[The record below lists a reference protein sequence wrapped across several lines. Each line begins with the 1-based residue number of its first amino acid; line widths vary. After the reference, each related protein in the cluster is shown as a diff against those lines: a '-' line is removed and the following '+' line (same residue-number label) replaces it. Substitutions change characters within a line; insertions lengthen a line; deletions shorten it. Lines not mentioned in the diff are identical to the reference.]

1 MRFVTW
7 RDGMGALHRT
17 QESDVRFGSK
27 ADIRAAKRHVRF
39 TPKSGHVR
47 CNSACPLCANSGH
60 HAFDGNYAFG
70 AGSAEDGFWP
80 SPIVSAVSPAM
91 LPSCMLSTAVL
102 GTMTIVEFCFSPS
115 YSMFIARKWNAF
127 GLLA

>member
-1 MRFVTW
+1 MSLMAATP
-7 RDGMGALHRT
+7 D
-17 QESDVRFGSK
+17 DVCYS
-27 ADIRAAKRHVRF
+27 
-39 TPKSGHVR
+39 PNNGHVQR
-47 CNSACPLCANSGH
+47 ISPLGANSGR
-60 HAFDGNYAFG
+60 HAFNRNYACG

>member
-1 MRFVTW
+1 MTPLPPKAHICSAI
-7 RDGMGALHRT
+7 G
-17 QESDVRFGSK
+17 DVRFVPI
-27 ADIRAAKRHVRF
+27 ADK
-39 TPKSGHVR
+39 
-47 CNSACPLCANSGH
+47 
-60 HAFDGNYAFG
+60 NYACG